1 MAVMNA
7 GDLIVRPTDNPTRA
21 ATPTS
26 NSQAAI
32 RSAGQTSNL
41 QAAV

>member
-1 MAVMNA
+1 MDAVQPVQQSSMAVMNA
-7 GDLIVRPTDNPTRA
+7 GDLIVRPTDNP
-21 ATPTS
+21 
-26 NSQAAI
+26 I